1 MPSTPLPPRSTGP
14 ISTPSE
20 ITLADP
26 CRVANVIM
34 VVHARINTRNN
45 NTTSS
50 QGFSAMIFN
59 GFMSLPSLD
68 LAARLSSAT
77 TTPPSPYLA
86 QFTFRFKPYRSRA

>member
-34 VVHARINTRNN
+34 VVHAKINTTNKS
-45 NTTSS
+45 TTSS

-59 GFMSLPSLD
+59 GFISLPSLD
-68 LAARLSSAT
+68 LAARLSSGS
-77 TTPPSPYLA
+77 TPPEALPHPGHLLLQALSL
-86 QFTFRFKPYRSRA
+86 